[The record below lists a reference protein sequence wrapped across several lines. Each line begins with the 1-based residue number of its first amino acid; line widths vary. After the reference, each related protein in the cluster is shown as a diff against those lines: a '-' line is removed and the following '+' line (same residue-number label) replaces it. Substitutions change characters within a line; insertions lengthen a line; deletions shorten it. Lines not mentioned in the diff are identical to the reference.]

1 MPIWNA
7 TRNKDLPAE
16 LKDFEEAVLSGN
28 IVMTASVTALV
39 HPGDVP
45 IALSDV
51 LRRHIALDEAHLC
64 ADDAEANRDALEHGD
79 RVMTVYENVQL
90 RGGKSIDRL
99 WVITDAGWK
108 DSPHRVTTILLP
120 EDY

>member
-1 MPIWNA
+1 MLWNT
-7 TRNKDLPAE
+7 TRNKDLPAD
-16 LKDFEEAVLSGN
+16 LKDFEEAVLSGR
-28 IVMTASVTALV
+28 IVMTVSVDALI

-45 IALSDV
+45 TSLSDV
-51 LRRHIALDEAHLC
+51 LHRHIALDEAHLC

-90 RGGKSIDRL
+90 RGGNVIDEL

-108 DSPHRVTTILLP
+108 EGHRVTTFLLP